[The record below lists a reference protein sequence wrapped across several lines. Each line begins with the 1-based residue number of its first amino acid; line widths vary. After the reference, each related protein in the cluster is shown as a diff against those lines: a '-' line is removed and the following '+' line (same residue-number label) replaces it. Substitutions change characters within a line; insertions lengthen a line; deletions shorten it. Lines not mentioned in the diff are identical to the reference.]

1 MNQALLTILICLV
14 SSAFFSGMEIAFI
27 SANKFQIELQNKQGK
42 FWAQIFSYFNKHPS
56 RFISTMLLG
65 NNISLVV
72 YGMMMALLLEP
83 PMALFIQS
91 GIVVILLQTLLSTML
106 ILITAEFLPKALFRI
121 NPGVMLSTFAIPSA
135 IAYIVLY
142 PVVYLTTS
150 LADFI
155 LKRLFRVK
163 TVKED
168 VSFGRVDLDNYLRE
182 ATFNI
187 REDQEIEHEIEIFQN
202 ALSFSEI
209 KVRECMVPRTEI
221 VALEVMS
228 PVEELIGMFVETGL
242 SKIMIY
248 RDTIDHII
256 GYVHSFEMFKK
267 PNHVREVLLPV
278 INVPETMPAQ
288 ELLLQ
293 FTQQHR
299 SVAVIMDEFGG
310 TSGMITIE
318 DVVEEIFGEIDDEHD
333 VDEMVEKVMDENTWE
348 FSARLEIDYLNK
360 EYGLGLPE
368 SDDYST
374 LGGFITHEH
383 ESIPEKNE
391 EIVISPFKFTALQVK
406 NNRIEVVRVD
416 KV

>member
-1 MNQALLTILICLV
+1 
-14 SSAFFSGMEIAFI
+14 MEIAFI

-42 FWAQIFSYFNKHPS
+42 FWAKIFSYFNKHPS

-83 PMALFIQS
+83 PMAQFIQS
-91 GIVVILLQTLLSTML
+91 GLVVILLQTLLSTML

-121 NPGVMLSTFAIPSA
+121 NPGVMLSTFALPSA
-135 IAYIVLY
+135 IAYILLI

-182 ATFNI
+182 ATSNI

-248 RDTIDHII
+248 RDTIDNII

>member
-1 MNQALLTILICLV
+1 
-14 SSAFFSGMEIAFI
+14 MEIAFI

-42 FWAQIFSYFNKHPS
+42 FWAKIFSFFNKHPS

-83 PMALFIQS
+83 PMAQFIQS
-91 GIVVILLQTLLSTML
+91 GLVVILLQTLVSTML

-121 NPGVMLSTFAIPSA
+121 NPGVMLSTFALPSA
-135 IAYIVLY
+135 LAYIVLY
-142 PVVYLTTS
+142 PVVFLTTS

-182 ATFNI
+182 ATSNI

-228 PVEELIGMFVETGL
+228 PVDELIGMFVETGL

-248 RDTIDHII
+248 RDTIDNII

-299 SVAVIMDEFGG
+299 SVAVIVDEFGG

-333 VDEMVEKVMDENTWE
+333 VDEMVEKVMEENTWE

>member
-1 MNQALLTILICLV
+1 
-14 SSAFFSGMEIAFI
+14 
-27 SANKFQIELQNKQGK
+27 
-42 FWAQIFSYFNKHPS
+42 
-56 RFISTMLLG
+56 MLLG

-83 PMALFIQS
+83 PMAQFIQS
-91 GIVVILLQTLLSTML
+91 GLVVILLQTLVSTML

-121 NPGVMLSTFAIPSA
+121 NPGVMLSTFALPSA
-135 IAYIVLY
+135 LAYIVLY
-142 PVVYLTTS
+142 PVVFLTTS

-182 ATFNI
+182 ATSNI

-228 PVEELIGMFVETGL
+228 PVDELIGMFVETGL

-248 RDTIDHII
+248 RDTIDNII

-299 SVAVIMDEFGG
+299 SVAVIVDEFGG

>member
-1 MNQALLTILICLV
+1 MNQALFTILGCLV

-42 FWAQIFSYFNKHPS
+42 FWARIFSYFNKHPS

-65 NNISLVV
+65 NNISLVI

-83 PMALFIQS
+83 PMAEYIHS
-91 GIVVILLQTLLSTML
+91 GIIVVLLQTLLSTML

-121 NPGVMLSTFAIPSA
+121 NPVAMLTTFAVPSA
-135 IAYIVLY
+135 IAYLLLIPIVF
-142 PVVYLTTS
+142 LTTT
-150 LADFI
+150 LADII
-155 LKRLFRVK
+155 LKKLFRVK

-168 VSFGRVDLDNYLRE
+168 VSFGRVDLDNYLKE
-182 ATFNI
+182 ATSHI
-187 REDQEIEHEIEIFQN
+187 REDEEIEHEIEIFQN

-209 KVRECMVPRTEI
+209 KGRECMVPRTEI
-221 VALEVMS
+221 VALEVMA
-228 PVEELIGMFVETGL
+228 PVQDLIDMFIETGL

-248 RDTIDHII
+248 RDTIDNII

-267 PNHVREVLLPV
+267 PAHVREVLLPV
-278 INVPETMPAQ
+278 IYVPETMPAK

-299 SVAVIMDEFGG
+299 SVAVVMDEFGG
-310 TSGMITIE
+310 TSGMITME
-318 DVVEEIFGEIDDEHD
+318 DVVEEIFGEIEDEHD
-333 VDEMVEKVMDENTWE
+333 VDEMVEKILDENSWE

-360 EYGLGLPE
+360 AYGLGLPE

-374 LGGFITHEH
+374 LGGLITHEH

-391 EIVISPFKFTALQVK
+391 EVAIPPFKFTALQVR

>member
-1 MNQALLTILICLV
+1 
-14 SSAFFSGMEIAFI
+14 
-27 SANKFQIELQNKQGK
+27 
-42 FWAQIFSYFNKHPS
+42 
-56 RFISTMLLG
+56 MLLG

-83 PMALFIQS
+83 PMAQFIQS
-91 GIVVILLQTLLSTML
+91 GLVVILLQTLLSTML

-121 NPGVMLSTFAIPSA
+121 NPGVMLSTFALPSA
-135 IAYIVLY
+135 IAYILLI

-182 ATFNI
+182 ATSNI

-248 RDTIDHII
+248 RDTIDNII

>member
-1 MNQALLTILICLV
+1 
-14 SSAFFSGMEIAFI
+14 MEIAFI

-42 FWAQIFSYFNKHPS
+42 FWAKIFSYFNKHPS

-83 PMALFIQS
+83 PMAQYIQS
-91 GIVVILLQTLLSTML
+91 GLVVILLQTLVSTML

-121 NPGVMLSTFAIPSA
+121 NPGVMLSTFAVPSA
-135 IAYIVLY
+135 LAYVLLI
-142 PVVYLTTS
+142 PVVFLTTS

-182 ATFNI
+182 ATSNI

-228 PVEELIGMFVETGL
+228 PVDELIGMFVETGL

-248 RDTIDHII
+248 RDTIDNII

-333 VDEMVEKVMDENTWE
+333 VDEMVEKVLDENTWE

-406 NNRIEVVRVD
+406 NNRIEVVRID